1 MRTLFEDNPIILA
14 PMAGILDLPLRLTFR
29 KFGWDMTCIGSIDA
43 DAVVAGKDGKLI
55 NIVGKEE
62 QTSSHDRPVVIQ
74 LMGNNTD
81 VMIEA
86 THILEERADVFDINL
101 GCPLKIATCKGWG
114 VSLLQRPEK
123 AIAMV
128 KELTRATAKPFTA
141 KIRILPQDNDNKILS
156 FAKGLEEAGV
166 SALIV
171 HARTPLQGFSGE
183 VDWNRVRLIKEE
195 LTIPVLGNGGIRS
208 VQDILSCKE
217 STGCDGVMIGCGAM
231 ENPFLARD
239 FSRYVENGA
248 VASTNNFAYLLK
260 FVNEYALLS
269 CALNG
274 LSLRRYYCRRLLHFF
289 ILRRKINVFVRR
301 HSG

>member
-86 THILEERADVFDINL
+86 TRILEEQADVFDINL

-114 VSLLQRPEK
+114 VSLLQRPGK
-123 AIAMV
+123 AVAMV

-195 LTIPVLGNGGIRS
+195 LTIPVIGNGGIRS

-217 STGCDGVMIGCGAM
+217 STGCDGVMIGRAAIG
-231 ENPFLARD
+231 NPWI
-239 FSRYVENGA
+239 FSNGA

-260 FVNEYALLS
+260 FANEYALLA
-269 CALNG
+269 CALKG

-289 ILRRKINVFVRR
+289 ILLRRINVFVRR